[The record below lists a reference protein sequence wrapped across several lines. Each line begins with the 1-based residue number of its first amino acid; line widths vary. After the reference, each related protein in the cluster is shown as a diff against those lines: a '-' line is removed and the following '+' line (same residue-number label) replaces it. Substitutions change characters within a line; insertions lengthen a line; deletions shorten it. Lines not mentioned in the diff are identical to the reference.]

1 MKRILNKYRE
11 FARYINK
18 EIKVKKDS
26 EWLSYVEDKQIG
38 IPRAETEEGQQ
49 EFRKSIIKALPV
61 DKKEEID
68 IIPDFTWSFLHEVGH
83 IQKGKRI
90 NDTITRGLAN
100 ACGRMGLSR
109 LANLIYFNL
118 KEEKQATKW
127 ATDYVINN
135 EEVVIKFSNELIKAY
150 KRYYKT
156 MNLTEC

>member
-1 MKRILNKYRE
+1 MKKVLNKYRE

-49 EFRKSIIKALPV
+49 AFRNSIIKALPA
-61 DKKEEID
+61 DRKEEID
-68 IIPDFTWSFLHEVGH
+68 IIPDFAWSFLHEVGH
-83 IQKGKRI
+83 IQKGK
-90 NDTITRGLAN
+90 
-100 ACGRMGLSR
+100 S

>member
-1 MKRILNKYRE
+1 MKRVLNKYRE

-38 IPRAETEEGQQ
+38 IPRAESEEGEQA
-49 EFRKSIIKALPV
+49 FRNSVIKALPN
-61 DKKEEID
+61 DKKEMID
-68 IIPDFTWSFLHEVGH
+68 IIPDFAWSFLHEVGH
-83 IQKGKRI
+83 IEKGRRI

-100 ACGRMGLSR
+100 ACGKIGLSR

-135 EEVVIKFSNELIKAY
+135 EEVVIKFSNELIKVY

>member
-1 MKRILNKYRE
+1 MKKVLNKYRE

-26 EWLSYVEDKQIG
+26 DWVSYPELKLVGVPQLMEDDGKN
-38 IPRAETEEGQQ
+38 A
-49 EFRKSIIKALPV
+49 FMSSVLKALPA
-61 DKKEEID
+61 KQKEIIN
-68 IIPDFTWSFLHEVGH
+68 IIPDFTWFFLHEMGH
-83 IQKGKRI
+83 LQKGSTI
-90 NDTITRGLAN
+90 NDKITRGLAN

>member
-1 MKRILNKYRE
+1 MKKVLNKYRE

-38 IPRAETEEGQQ
+38 IPRAESVEGEQ
-49 EFRKSIIKALPV
+49 EFRKSIIKALPS
-61 DKKEEID
+61 DKKDVID
-68 IIPDFTWSFLHEVGH
+68 IIPDFAWSFLHEVGH
-83 IQKGKRI
+83 IEKGRRI

-100 ACGRMGLSR
+100 ACGRIGLSR

-156 MNLTEC
+156 MNLEEC

>member
-1 MKRILNKYRE
+1 MKRVLNKYRE

-38 IPRAETEEGQQ
+38 IPRAESVEGEQ
-49 EFRKSIIKALPV
+49 EFRKSIIKALPN
-61 DKKEEID
+61 DKKDVID
-68 IIPDFTWSFLHEVGH
+68 IIPDFAWSFLHEVGH
-83 IQKGKRI
+83 IEKGRRI
-90 NDTITRGLAN
+90 NDTITRGFAN
-100 ACGRMGLSR
+100 ACGRMGLSH

-127 ATDYVINN
+127 ATNYVINN